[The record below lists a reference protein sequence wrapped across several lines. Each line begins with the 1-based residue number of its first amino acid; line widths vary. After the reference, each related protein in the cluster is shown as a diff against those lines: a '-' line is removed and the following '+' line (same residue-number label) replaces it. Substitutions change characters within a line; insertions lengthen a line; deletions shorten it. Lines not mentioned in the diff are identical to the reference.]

1 MIGEVSN
8 HLWQSTVFAILVGL
22 LTLAFRKNRAQVRY
36 WLWFS
41 ASLKFFIPFSL
52 LLTLG
57 NYLGRSRAAT
67 GSLAAN
73 GASALATMSRL
84 GGAADIAS
92 LLEEVEAGLRSPL
105 MMMEAKRPAAKGR
118 GVAEAYM
125 HSVADA
131 VEAAAGTTLPQ
142 LYDRAVDTIMGAKGH
157 VLVLGGRF
165 SRFVSGM
172 LASYLTQFRSNVV
185 SLGALSAE
193 SFDTLLD
200 LNERDTLIVFDYRRY
215 QRDVIRFAEQAA
227 DRGVSLILFTDPY
240 RSPIAAKA
248 KVVIVGRTEVGSPY
262 DSLAPAVAQIEAL
275 AAHIVAN
282 EPRAGRARVHEL
294 EQIRTQNEVTLESS
308 TGRDNRRGRS
318 AAKKKP

>member
-1 MIGEVSN
+1 MRIRDT
-8 HLWQSTVFAILVGL
+8 LTRKDFGL
-22 LTLAFRKNRAQVRY
+22 TRSEAKIAQV
-36 WLWFS
+36 
-41 ASLKFFIPFSL
+41 L
-52 LLTLG
+52 LDEYPISGLG
-57 NYLGRSRAAT
+57 TAT
-67 GSLAAN
+67 
-73 GASALATMSRL
+73 ALAKRAGVSDPTVIRL
-84 GGAADIAS
+84 VAKIGFDGFAAFQTK

-131 VEAAAGTTLPQ
+131 VEAAAGTALPQ

>member
-1 MIGEVSN
+1 MAKIGFDG
-8 HLWQSTVFAILVGL
+8 FA
-22 LTLAFRKNRAQVRY
+22 AFQTK
-36 WLWFS
+36 
-41 ASLKFFIPFSL
+41 
-52 LLTLG
+52 
-57 NYLGRSRAAT
+57 
-67 GSLAAN
+67 
-73 GASALATMSRL
+73 
-84 GGAADIAS
+84 

-131 VEAAAGTTLPQ
+131 VEAAAGTALPQ